1 MVHAIQ
7 DQKEITMDKLLN
19 RLVWPVIIAPA
30 VYLAFV
36 WQQLPEQVAMHF
48 DWKGN
53 PDRMGSRSEMI
64 TTTILLT
71 VLNAVV
77 YLIVTNVYRIDP
89 KRYAAENKSRLRRIG
104 FAVALFLSLVLT
116 VIIYSSVKG
125 DLHFGSR
132 LILAAVGL
140 LFALMGNY
148 MHNIKPNYFAGIR
161 LPWTL
166 ENEDNWKQTH
176 ALAGRLWFAGGLL
189 IAVICIFVPQQIAF
203 VIFMAIMITIT
214 LIPCIFSYRL
224 YARSKKQLNH

>member
-1 MVHAIQ
+1 M
-7 DQKEITMDKLLN
+7 TMDKLLN

-30 VYLAFV
+30 IYLALV
-36 WQQLPEQVAMHF
+36 WQKLPEKVAMHF
-48 DWKGN
+48 DLKGN
-53 PDRMGSRSEMI
+53 ADRIGNKSEMI
-64 TTTILLT
+64 TTAILLI
-71 VLNAVV
+71 LMNAVV

-104 FAVALFLSLVLT
+104 FAVALFLSLLLT
-116 VIIYSSVKG
+116 VIIYSSVRG
-125 DLHFGSR
+125 DLHIGSR

-189 IAVICIFVPQQIAF
+189 IAVLCIFLPPAIAYGT
-203 VIFMAIMITIT
+203 FMVIMITIT

-224 YARSKKQLNH
+224 YARSKNQPQP